1 MENIQSK
8 HLEEYGKSPEFSVRV
23 PGVIRFLGLFAEYSM
38 GRSLCAADSR
48 NLYLC
53 VSKRE
58 DSQVMVFNSQVNDRK
73 HFILSNLKFR
83 KEDRWANYIKGVIA
97 ELITEGY
104 EVSGM
109 DWTLGGDILNGDSQ
123 VISCAVIVAACLAME
138 YVLNIRLEEHV
149 LRRMVIKACMTFSGE
164 VFNTS
169 ILVSMLNAEHGK
181 FVYYDNYKDSLE
193 LLDDP
198 FAEGAEYGLYNINS
212 GLPSPTMADEI
223 NRKYNEIMNLVEDL
237 RMRPGIFPFSN
248 LSESVLR
255 ERVSDLREEEKKIC
269 LYLFEEYR
277 AADFPSFSCSA
288 FAKAMVKTEKALRN
302 RLELSFPE
310 LDWLIK
316 RACEDPAC
324 LAATIALNGG
334 NGNISLILKNDAVDS
349 CKAKLEEYEHIFGF
363 KVRVSR
369 FFPSSGAEVFRK

>member
-1 MENIQSK
+1 MKNVQSK
-8 HLEEYGKSPEFSVRV
+8 HLEEYGKKPEFSVRV

-58 DSQVMVFNSQVNDRK
+58 DNQVMVFNSRVNDRK

-83 KEDRWANYIKGVIA
+83 KEDRWANYIKGVLA

-109 DWTLGGDILNGDSQ
+109 DWTLGGDVLNGDSQ

-164 VFNTS
+164 IFNTS
-169 ILVSMLNAEHGK
+169 ILVTMLNAVHGR

-193 LLDDP
+193 LLENP
-198 FAEGAEYGLYNINS
+198 FTEGSEYGLFNINS
-212 GLPSPTMADEI
+212 GLPSPAMADEI
-223 NRKYNEIMNLVEDL
+223 NRKNTEIMNLVESL
-237 RMRPGIFPFSN
+237 RRRPGIFPLSN

-255 ERVSDLREEEKKIC
+255 DHISDFGEDEKRIC
-269 LYLFEEYR
+269 LYLLEEYR
-277 AADFPSFSCSA
+277 AAEFSSFSDTA
-288 FAKAMVKTEKALRN
+288 FAKSMVKTQKAIRN

-310 LDWLIK
+310 LDWLVK
-316 RACEDPAC
+316 RASEDPAC
-324 LAATIALNGG
+324 LGATIALNGG
-334 NGNISLILKNDAVDS
+334 NGNVSLILRNNAVDS
-349 CKAKLEEYEHIFGF
+349 FKAKLEEYEHIFGF

-369 FFPSSGAEVFRK
+369 FLPSAGAEAFRK